1 VSVNATVESRAAQA
15 LGPVPSFGLPGMLL
29 ALVVA
34 AALAAVFSSGLILM
48 AQWWIATEEYS
59 YGWLVPPIAAFLVW
73 QRRDVLR
80 GIPLTGSWA
89 GLVLVALG
97 LVMGMLGELSAVYTL
112 IQYGFLLALA
122 GAVLSLTGWR
132 AFRIIAV
139 ALFTLLLMVPLPSF
153 IYFPLSQQLQLL
165 SSELGVWFIRLC
177 GISVYL
183 EGNVIDL
190 GDYKLQVA
198 EACSGLRY
206 LFPLMTLGFIVALF
220 YRAALWKRKLVFVS
234 AAVITVLMN
243 SFRIGVIGVLV
254 SRFGPAQAEGFL
266 HWFEGWV
273 IFMACV
279 ALLLLE
285 IWLLERFSSHPRRL
299 RDALAIELPARAPP
313 AQPRSPRPVPA
324 SAWAAA
330 GLLAVAVVPALM
342 IPERVEAAP
351 PRAQFA
357 EFPLQLGEWSGRHER
372 LEAAYIEELKL
383 TDYLLADY
391 QRRRSDAVNLY
402 VAYYASQRKGES
414 AHSPKGCLPGGG
426 WVIEQFGQRQVSGV
440 SVGSQ
445 SLVVNRALIAHGNER
460 QLVYYWFQQRGRVLT
475 NEYLVKW
482 FLFWDSLTRK
492 RTDGA
497 LVRLITPLSATT
509 DADSADALL
518 REFARVAE
526 PRLQA
531 YVPD

>member
-1 VSVNATVESRAAQA
+1 VNANATAESRAAQA
-15 LGPVPSFGLPGMLL
+15 LVPVPTFGLAGLLL
-29 ALVVA
+29 AVVVA
-34 AALAAVFSSGLILM
+34 ASLAAVFSSGLILM
-48 AQWWIATEEYS
+48 VQWWIGTEEYS
-59 YGWLVPPIAAFLVW
+59 YGWFVPPIAAFLVW
-73 QRRDVLR
+73 QRRDALR
-80 GIPLTGSWA
+80 ALPFTGAWA
-89 GLVLVALG
+89 GLALVALG

-112 IQYGFLLALA
+112 FQYGFLLALS

-132 AFRIIAV
+132 AFRVIAV

-153 IYFPLSQQLQLL
+153 IYFPLSQQLQLV
-165 SSELGVWFIRLC
+165 SSELGVWFIRLS

-206 LFPLMTLGFIVALF
+206 LFPLMTLGFIVTLF
-220 YRAALWKRKLVFVS
+220 YRAALWKRVLVFMS

-254 SRFGPAQAEGFL
+254 SHFGPAQAEGFL
-266 HWFEGWV
+266 HWFEGWI

-279 ALLLLE
+279 ALLVLE
-285 IWLLERFSSHPRRL
+285 IWLLECFSSQPRRL
-299 RDALAIELPARAPP
+299 RDALAIELPARAPS
-313 AQPRSPRPVPA
+313 ALRRSPRPIPA

-330 GLLAVAVVPALM
+330 ALLAAAVVPALL

-357 EFPLQLGEWSGRHER
+357 EFPLQLGDWSGRHER
-372 LEAAYIEELKL
+372 LEEAYIEELKF
-383 TDYLLADY
+383 TDYLLAEY
-391 QRRRSDAVNLY
+391 QRQRTDAVNLY

-426 WVIEQFGQRQVSGV
+426 WVIEQFGQREVPGV
-440 SVGSQ
+440 AVGTQ
-445 SLVVNRALIAHGNER
+445 PLVVNRALIARGNDR
-460 QLVYYWFQQRGRVLT
+460 QLVYYWFQQRGRAMT

-497 LVRLITPLSATT
+497 LVRLITPLGRTT
-509 DADSADALL
+509 GMDSADAVL

-531 YVPD
+531 YLPD

>member
-1 VSVNATVESRAAQA
+1 MNATVESPTTQS
-15 LGPVPSFGLPGMLL
+15 LPVPTLGTSGLLL
-29 ALVVA
+29 GAV
-34 AALAAVFSSGLILM
+34 LAVSLAVVFSSGLILM
-48 AQWWIATEEYS
+48 VQWWSSSDEYS
-59 YGWLVPPIAAFLVW
+59 YGWFVPPIAGFLVW
-73 QRRDVLR
+73 QRRAALR
-80 GIPLTGSWA
+80 TLPFTGSWT
-89 GLVLVALG
+89 GVALVVVA
-97 LVMGMLGELSAVYTL
+97 LVIGVLGELSALYTL
-112 IQYGFLLALA
+112 IQYAFLLALA

-132 AFRIIAV
+132 AFRVIAV
-139 ALFTLLLMVPLPSF
+139 ALFTLVLMVPLPSF

-220 YRAALWKRKLVFVS
+220 YRAPMWKRALVFVS
-234 AAVITVLMN
+234 AGVITVLMN
-243 SFRIGVIGVLV
+243 SFRIGVIGILV
-254 SRFGPAQAEGFL
+254 SHFGPGQAEGFL

-285 IWLLERFSSHPRRL
+285 IGLLERFSSRPRRL
-299 RDALAIELPARAPP
+299 RDALAIELPAR
-313 AQPRSPRPVPA
+313 SPRTLERTPRPIPA
-324 SAWAAA
+324 SAWVASA
-330 GLLAVAVVPALM
+330 LLAVAMVPAFL

-351 PRAQFA
+351 ARAEFA
-357 EFPLQLGEWSGRHER
+357 EFPVRLGEWSGQRETLVR
-372 LEAAYIEELKL
+372 TYVAELKF
-383 TDYLLADY
+383 TDYLLANY
-391 QRRRSDAVNLY
+391 QRHGTELVNLY

-414 AHSPKGCLPGGG
+414 AHSPKGCIPGGG
-426 WVIEQFGQRQVSGV
+426 WVIEQFGQQQLKGV
-440 SVGSQ
+440 AVGGQ
-445 SLVVNRALIAHGNER
+445 PLTVNRAVIARGSDR
-460 QLVYYWFQQRGRVLT
+460 QLVYYWFQQRGRMMT

-482 FLFWDSLTRK
+482 FLFWDSLTRN

-497 LVRLITPLSATT
+497 LVRLITPVSANAGT
-509 DADSADALL
+509 DGADGVL
-518 REFARVAE
+518 REFALAVE

-531 YVPD
+531 YLPD

>member
-1 VSVNATVESRAAQA
+1 MSATLESRIAPAPAPAPIVGLQGWL
-15 LGPVPSFGLPGMLL
+15 LG
-29 ALVVA
+29 AVA
-34 AALAAVFSSGLILM
+34 AACLATVFSSGLILM
-48 AQWWIATEEYS
+48 VKWWIGHDEYS
-59 YGWLVPPIAAFLVW
+59 YGWFVPPIAAFLVW
-73 QRRDVLR
+73 QRRAELQALR
-80 GIPLTGSWA
+80 FTGAWA
-89 GLVLVALG
+89 GVAMVALALAIG
-97 LVMGMLGELSAVYTL
+97 VLGELSALYTL
-112 IQYGFLLALA
+112 IQYAFLLALA

-132 AFRIIAV
+132 AFRLLAV
-139 ALFTLLLMVPLPSF
+139 PLFTLVLMIPLPNF

-220 YRAALWKRKLVFVS
+220 YRAPLWKRALVFAS
-234 AAVITVLMN
+234 AGVITVLMN
-243 SFRIGVIGVLV
+243 SLRIGVIGVLV
-254 SRFGPAQAEGFL
+254 SDFGPGQAEGFL

-285 IWLLERFSSHPRRL
+285 IWLLERLSAQPRRL
-299 RDALAIELPARAPP
+299 RDALAIELPSRASP
-313 AQPRSPRPVPA
+313 AQGRSPRPIPA
-324 SAWAAA
+324 PAWAAA
-330 GLLAVAVVPALM
+330 TLLAAAVVPAVL

-351 PRAQFA
+351 ARAEFA
-357 EFPLQLGEWSGRHER
+357 EFPLYLGDWSGQHER
-372 LEAAYIEELKL
+372 LVEEYVAELKFS
-383 TDYLLADY
+383 DYLLADY
-391 QRRRSDAVNLY
+391 QRRGSDIVNLY

-426 WVIEQFGQRQVSGV
+426 WLIEQLGEQPVSGV
-440 SVGSQ
+440 GPGGRP
-445 SLVVNRALIAHGNER
+445 LVVNRAVISRGKDR
-460 QLVYYWFQQRGRVLT
+460 QLVYYWFQQRGRMMT

-482 FLFWDSLTRK
+482 FLFWDSLTRN

-497 LVRLITPLSATT
+497 LVRLITPLESKAAT
-509 DADSADALL
+509 DSADGVLQ
-518 REFARVAE
+518 EFARVAE
-526 PRLQA
+526 PRLQG
-531 YVPD
+531 YLPD